1 MERAE
6 PILDGAG
13 LRDPADGARAVPH
26 AGPTRVLDDA
36 EPAVPRTRID
46 PQDSHS
52 TRDSIAAIS
61 SSEISKL
68 AWTCWTSSLSSRFST
83 SLRTFSAV
91 SPWTWTVLLG
101 RYTTRGA
108 PTGSLDSSALCTW
121 IR

>member
-1 MERAE
+1 MRAARVKRD
-6 PILDGAG
+6 ILAGARHQSADVASNGAG
-13 LRDPADGARAVPH
+13 PRDLQDAVGEVAK

-68 AWTCWTSSLSSRFST
+68 A
-83 SLRTFSAV
+83 
-91 SPWTWTVLLG
+91 
-101 RYTTRGA
+101 
-108 PTGSLDSSALCTW
+108 
-121 IR
+121 

>member
-1 MERAE
+1 MEDVLHRHQLRPVAE
-6 PILDGAG
+6 QLAREPVVHSAKAVLDGAG
-13 LRDPADGARAVPH
+13 PRDLQDAVGEVAK

-68 AWTCWTSSLSSRFST
+68 A
-83 SLRTFSAV
+83 
-91 SPWTWTVLLG
+91 
-101 RYTTRGA
+101 
-108 PTGSLDSSALCTW
+108 
-121 IR
+121 